1 MKLLVSMSL
10 ALAVVTAPTLVQAS
24 QIVAQPGIFN
34 GSGYGASYSGPGGAV
49 QPSNQPL
56 GAVVNGGNGAF
67 DMFGYYNSGVGSL
80 TETRKVD
87 LLGGNTFRFFD
98 TFTNNTNSTI
108 TTTLNF
114 FGNLGSDGWELVK
127 LNQAGLMVSCTDGGA
142 GGCADQPVL
151 ALVSGNNGLGK
162 ASITPDRYNVSF
174 EIKLDAGQSLS
185 LLNFAFLAS
194 DENGPTDAD
203 VLLAGSVGQSLLS
216 GPRLEGLTDAQIRSI
231 ANYNI
236 TSAVPEPATWI
247 MMIVGFGTLGGAA
260 LRRRKVTLHLA

>member
-1 MKLLVSMSL
+1 MKLIVSISL

-24 QIVAQPGIFN
+24 QIQAQSDIFN
-34 GSGYGASYSGPGGAV
+34 GAGYGASYAGPGGAV

-67 DMFGYYNSGVGSL
+67 DMFGYYNSGVGAL

-87 LLGGNTFRFFD
+87 LLSGNTFRFFD
-98 TFTNNTNSTI
+98 TFTNTTNSTI

-127 LNQAGLMVSCTDGGA
+127 VAQGGLMVSCTDGG
-142 GGCADQPVL
+142 GGSCADQPVL
-151 ALVSGNNGLGK
+151 ALASGNNGLGK

-174 EIKLDAGQSLS
+174 EIKLDPGQSLS

-194 DENGPTDAD
+194 DENGPTDDD
-203 VLLAGSVGQSLLS
+203 VALASSVGKSLLS
-216 GPRLEGLTDAQIRSI
+216 APRLDGLTEDQIKSI
-231 ANYNI
+231 ANYNF
-236 TSAVPEPATWI
+236 TAAVPEPATWI
-247 MMIVGFGTLGGAA
+247 MMVVGFGALGAA
-260 LRRRKVTLHLA
+260 LRRRKQALLVA